1 MSIPSS
7 KKEVNE
13 KGRVDFISQLPDDI
27 LFSII
32 SSLSIDDVVKTSVLS
47 KRWIHL
53 RNNVSH
59 FDFDC
64 THMFKALPKFYNRIS
79 YNKFLK
85 SLATEEH
92 ARKYSEIVNTI
103 LHQHIGDYLIN
114 SVLPAFESCEKLKIL
129 KLEKMSMVDSI
140 INGILKNCFGLEKFC
155 LIESDGFDSLK
166 IENKNLKYLELLL
179 LDVEEIDVNVEE
191 LHVLVIDSLR
201 CPPKC
206 LRINSHNLWNFS
218 YTCNLDPLSD
228 PQDILQT
235 REIFENC
242 SNLLVHK
249 PTNIFRN
256 LSTLSIDLDLN
267 NIRDILAFSYIL
279 PMCFHLNTLEITVP
293 VEESSVFTDTFDDC
307 ALPFPNS
314 MFWEN
319 REVPDFVCMKL
330 KFVTVKRFTGKA
342 LEISFLKH
350 LITRA
355 YMMKKLQVICDS
367 TVVNK
372 GKYLW
377 SLRRASTNLSILFK
391 SKI

>member
-1 MSIPSS
+1 MSIQSS
-7 KKEVNE
+7 KKEVNGKE
-13 KGRVDFISQLPDDI
+13 IVDFISQLPDDI
-27 LFSII
+27 LFLII
-32 SSLSIDDVVKTSVLS
+32 SSLSIDDAVKTSVLS
-47 KRWIHL
+47 KRWIYL

-59 FDFDC
+59 FDFDW
-64 THMFKALPKFYNRIS
+64 THMLKPLPKVYNRIS

-92 ARKYSEIVNTI
+92 AKKYSEIVNTI

-114 SVLPAFESCEKLKIL
+114 SVLPAFKSCEKLKIL

-201 CPPKC
+201 CPPKG
-206 LRINSHNLWNFS
+206 LRIYSQNLWNFS

-242 SNLLVHK
+242 SNLLV
-249 PTNIFRN
+249 
-256 LSTLSIDLDLN
+256 
-267 NIRDILAFSYIL
+267 
-279 PMCFHLNTLEITVP
+279 
-293 VEESSVFTDTFDDC
+293 EESSVFTATFDDC

>member
-13 KGRVDFISQLPDDI
+13 KRRVDFISQLPDDI
-27 LFSII
+27 LFFII
-32 SSLSIDDVVKTSVLS
+32 SSLSIDDAVKTSVLS
-47 KRWIHL
+47 KRWIYL

-59 FDFDC
+59 FDFDW
-64 THMFKALPKFYNRIS
+64 THMLKPVPNIYNRIS

-85 SLATEEH
+85 SLATEEN
-92 ARKYSEIVNTI
+92 ARKYSEIVNGI

-140 INGILKNCFGLEKFC
+140 INGILENCFGLEKFC

-201 CPPKC
+201 CPPKG
-206 LRINSHNLWNFS
+206 LRIYSQNLWNFS
-218 YTCNLDPLSD
+218 YTCNSD

-235 REIFENC
+235 REVFENC
-242 SNLLVHK
+242 SNLLV
-249 PTNIFRN
+249 
-256 LSTLSIDLDLN
+256 
-267 NIRDILAFSYIL
+267 
-279 PMCFHLNTLEITVP
+279 
-293 VEESSVFTDTFDDC
+293 EESSVFTVTFDNC

-355 YMMKKLQVICDS
+355 YMMKKLQVEES
-367 TVVNK
+367 SVFTVTFDNCALPFPNSMFWENREVPDFVCMK
-372 GKYLW
+372 LKFVTVKRFTGKALEI
-377 SLRRASTNLSILFK
+377 SFLKHLITRAYMMKKLQRPVVYFVGC
-391 SKI
+391 